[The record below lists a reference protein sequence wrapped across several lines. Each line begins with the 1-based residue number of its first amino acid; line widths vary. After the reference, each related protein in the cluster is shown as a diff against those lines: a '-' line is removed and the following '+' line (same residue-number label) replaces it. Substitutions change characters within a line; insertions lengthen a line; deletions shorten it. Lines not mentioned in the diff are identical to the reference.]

1 MGTGTGQLRVP
12 GKEEIPSI
20 QHGTA
25 QGVRLFLSELT
36 EKT

>member
-1 MGTGTGQLRVP
+1 MGAGTSQLCVP
-12 GKEEIPSI
+12 GEEEIPSI

-25 QGVRLFLSELT
+25 QDVRLFLSELT